1 MPNTVLKQWGDP
13 PHVEISIPIDQGSNL
28 KSAELKLNGA
38 YIVRIYTPVGW
49 NAATLSF
56 LERSENVATPVSPN
70 DGTADYTLSTVAS
83 KEYIIPASKLLGSTG
98 YLTFVSSVAQAGLSL
113 VVVARAIP

>member
-1 MPNTVLKQWGDP
+1 MANNVTKQWGDP
-13 PHVEISIPIDQGSNL
+13 PHSEINVPIDQGSNL

-38 YIVRIYTPVGW
+38 YVYRIYTPVGW

-70 DGTADYTLSTVAS
+70 DGTADYTIATVAS
-83 KEYIIPASKLLGSTG
+83 KEYIIPASKLLGGPG
-98 YLTFVSSVAQAGLSL
+98 YITFVSSVAQAGLAL
-113 VVVARAIP
+113 TVVTRTIP